1 MGIPRKVR
9 QIAAATE
16 GESPGQLYAVLFA
29 VADDG
34 SVWRCQAA
42 DGWVQVAPLP
52 EAEGCGA
59 RLRGGEA
66 PCQLQRRHADDRHWN
81 GSKRWG

>member
-16 GESPGQLYAVLFA
+16 GAGELYAVLFA

-34 SVWRCQAA
+34 TVWRCQAEE
-42 DGWVQVAPLP
+42 GWIQVAALP

-66 PCQLQRRHADDRHWN
+66 PCQLHRRHADDQHWN
-81 GSKRWG
+81 GVKRWG